1 MPYPNPPVRL
11 LSNTGMDISMEIHEE
26 NVPKLK
32 NSMNSYIL
40 QIDGTTDSEFD
51 IIIVDF
57 KFLHQA
63 H

>member
-1 MPYPNPPVRL
+1 
-11 LSNTGMDISMEIHEE
+11 MEIHEE

-51 IIIVDF
+51 IIIVVRDALRVTMDRTF
-57 KFLHQA
+57 HEFQYGE
-63 H
+63 